1 MVTVKCK
8 RARLRLKP
16 RYEIRIKRNGVE
28 VYRFKRTRDLLV
40 WRGQSIIAY
49 LLSQGAV
56 GTPTSAWKLVAS
68 SNESSPDMGD
78 DSGNPLNNEFYPTLG
93 TPTTVSYAFEPS
105 EKTSGSYQIIAT
117 LKIYGTITATT
128 SGTLRKIGIID
139 SGTPPNQR
147 IIIEDAVIPVTIN
160 TNDQIEITYYIQLG

>member
-1 MVTVKCK
+1 MVTVKCT
-8 RARLRLKP
+8 RGRPRLKP
-16 RYEIRIKRNGVE
+16 RYEIKIIRNGIE
-28 VYRFKRTRDLLV
+28 VYRFKRKRDLLV

-56 GTPTSAWKLVAS
+56 GTPTSTWKLVAS
-68 SNESSPDMGD
+68 SNEDNPDMGD
-78 DSGNPLNNEFYPTLG
+78 DSGDPLNNEFYPTLG
-93 TPTTVSYAFEPS
+93 TPATVSYDFEPS

-117 LKIYGTITATT
+117 LKIYGTITAST

-147 IIIEDAVIPVTIN
+147 IIIEDAVVPASVN
-160 TNDQIEITYYIQLG
+160 QNDQIQITYYIQLG